1 MNENQNLKDIY
12 TKFLQNKAT
21 RYELEQMFELL
32 KDSDEQELKQLV
44 AQALEQNEQYAD
56 LNKHHQLLQNVRVNV
71 MNAAGASQ
79 AKVVAMQ
86 PRSRKMWY
94 MAAASV
100 AVILMVA
107 GVFLINKK
115 QANNSVTDLRP
126 GGNIAMLSLGGSD
139 TLNLQQLK
147 AGSQVKRSV
156 GVVVSKV
163 NNNTV
168 AYTAYG
174 DDTAALNQ
182 INTIVTPRG
191 GQYHVQLS
199 DGTEVML
206 NADSKLEFPV
216 GFTGNQRKVKLTGEA
231 YFAVA
236 KNKAKPFI
244 VTTAGQDVQVLGTKF
259 NISNYAEDGGP
270 VTTLTEGSVKVSSPS
285 ASAILK
291 PGQQS
296 HTGVSGISVTDVDTD
311 VYNAWKN
318 GEFVFENTSLDLI
331 MHKLSRWYNF
341 ETDYSKLPPKN
352 LYMRISSQVNLSDV
366 LQVITTTSGVKF
378 KIEEG
383 RVVVM

>member
-1 MNENQNLKDIY
+1 MNGNENLKDIY
-12 TKFLQNKAT
+12 AKFLQNKAT
-21 RYELEQMFELL
+21 RYELERMFELL
-32 KDSDEQELKQLV
+32 KDNDEQELKQLV
-44 AQALEQNEQYAD
+44 AQVLEQNEQHAD
-56 LNKHHQLLQNVRVNV
+56 IDKHHQLLQNVRVNV

-79 AKVVAMQ
+79 AKIVALQ
-86 PRSRKMWY
+86 PRLRKMWY

-100 AVILMVA
+100 AAILIVA
-107 GVFLINKK
+107 GVFFINKK
-115 QANNSVTDLRP
+115 QTSNSVTDLRP

-147 AGSQVKRSV
+147 TGSKVKRSA

-174 DDTAALNQ
+174 NDTAALTQ
-182 INTIVTPRG
+182 VNTIVTPKG
-191 GQYHVQLS
+191 GQYRVQLS

-216 GFTGNQRKVKLTGEA
+216 GFTGHQRRVKLTGEA
-231 YFAVA
+231 YFAVS

-244 VTTAGQDVQVLGTKF
+244 VSAAGQEVQVLGTKF
-259 NISNYAEDGGP
+259 NISNYTEDSGP
-270 VTTLTEGSVKVSSPS
+270 VTTLTEGSVKVSTSS
-285 ASAILK
+285 AMAILK

-296 HTGVSGISVTDVDTD
+296 RAVATGISVADVDPDT
-311 VYNAWKN
+311 YNAWRN
-318 GEFVFENTSLDLI
+318 GEFVFENTPLDVI

-341 ETDYSKLPPKN
+341 EIDYSKLPQKS

-366 LQVITTTSGVKF
+366 LNVITTTSGVKF
-378 KIEEG
+378 KIEER